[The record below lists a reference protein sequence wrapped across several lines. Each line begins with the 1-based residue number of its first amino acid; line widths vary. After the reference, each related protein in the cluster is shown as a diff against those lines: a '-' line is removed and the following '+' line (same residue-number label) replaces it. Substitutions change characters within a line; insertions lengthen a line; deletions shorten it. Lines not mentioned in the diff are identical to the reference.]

1 MSGLF
6 GTSLDDPR
14 TMGMMQLVGGLM
26 SSPRFGQ
33 GMSQGLLAY
42 GDTMQ
47 RAKQQQAQDQLR
59 QMQMKQMQLQMQQQE
74 EQARQTQLRRQALQG
89 AFSPGSPGFLSP
101 GDGDVPAT
109 PGGFDMSRY
118 ANLLAKAGDFEGA
131 LPAFQA
137 LQKDDTPIPLA
148 DGGELRRR
156 DGTLIARNEK
166 APKEVETTPLAK
178 LIAERDKYPLGHPMR
193 TIYDQRIR
201 KESTHQPPA
210 SPTVTMLTPVPGYQI
225 GPDGKLVPVYI
236 QPGNRPGVAPSVLPG
251 VVPPQL
257 AEEQRELAEK
267 SHAAAQKASSMLS
280 TIELARNHPGR
291 ATGTGLSSALH
302 PNNYIP
308 GTDAKNFSVVLDQL
322 KGQAF
327 LQAFESLKG
336 AGAVTE
342 QEGIKAGQAIARLN
356 AAQSDGEFV
365 SALDDLQEVAASAY
379 RKKTG
384 QEWQGSSPRQQ
395 SGAVDK
401 PNRRAPKVM
410 RFDANG
416 NPI

>member
-193 TIYDQRIR
+193 QIYDQRIR
-201 KESTHQPPA
+201 KESTHQPATVVKTGDNAFMKEFAGDAAKHLGA
-210 SPTVTMLTPVPGYQI
+210 SRDAAKASATTLQALDRMDKALDGGALSGPTSTFQSYGLRLGQI
-225 GPDGKLVPVYI
+225 AGVGGKD
-236 QPGNRPGVAPSVLPG
+236 A
-251 VVPPQL
+251 
-257 AEEQRELAEK
+257 AETLSRTRELLQGAAQLNVDSAKALAGQGAVSNFEREMLEK
-267 SHAAAQKASSMLS
+267 AAGGGVESMSQPEIKAVIRVLKKANRQRIAQHGEQLKKVGPQFSPFAPFYEVPMPPEDEPAAPTAPAAAPGLPTREA
-280 TIELARNHPGR
+280 IEAELRRRGGR
-291 ATGTGLSSALH
+291 
-302 PNNYIP
+302 
-308 GTDAKNFSVVLDQL
+308 
-322 KGQAF
+322 
-327 LQAFESLKG
+327 
-336 AGAVTE
+336 
-342 QEGIKAGQAIARLN
+342 
-356 AAQSDGEFV
+356 
-365 SALDDLQEVAASAY
+365 
-379 RKKTG
+379 
-384 QEWQGSSPRQQ
+384 
-395 SGAVDK
+395 
-401 PNRRAPKVM
+401 
-410 RFDANG
+410 
-416 NPI
+416 